1 MTTYSKFK
9 LMKYNQNMTYHRNGK
24 SIEIYQ

>member
-1 MTTYSKFK
+1 MTTHPNFK
-9 LMKYNQNMTYHRNGK
+9 LMKYNQNMTYHRTGK